1 MLNHNSATQNA
12 IAPFAPFPPFAPKL
26 FPKTPVSPVNSAI
39 LVVIFLKPDRPGG
52 PVFSL
57 VQTTSRQGEI
67 LEVVFRNG
75 WDYMK
80 SLLTG
85 SKTDAPSLPTPA
97 VLRNIL
103 VELGPVYIKLGQL
116 LSTRPDLLP
125 AAYIDTLSSLQA
137 DVPPIP
143 WSEVE
148 AIIRKELKQS
158 IEETFSKLNPQAVAA
173 GSIAQTHK
181 ATLKD
186 GREVALKVQ
195 RPGIDIIIE
204 QDIAVLKGLAELVS
218 LTDFGQ
224 QYDIIALAEEFGTAL
239 RAELDFIQEAT
250 YTDELRRDLST
261 SRWFDA
267 KQIVV
272 PEIHWNLTTKKLM
285 VMEWLNGIPILLGDL
300 QGTAYQGNIEAE
312 RQAVSTLLCRVFF
325 QQFFITGFFHAD
337 PHPGNIFYLN
347 DGRLALLDCGLVGRL
362 DPRTQ
367 QNLTEL
373 LLAIVDLDAQ
383 RCSQLTVQMAESA
396 QPDSLSQLENDYSRL
411 LRKYYNLSLSQ
422 INFSEVFYE
431 ILQVARENQI
441 RLPSNLGLFTKTM
454 ANLEG
459 VARAF
464 NPRLNILDQIKPLM
478 TDLFRR
484 QLLGDDP
491 LQALLRTALDIKSLS
506 LQSPRQLEVLLDRV
520 TSETLKWNLTLKDLD
535 PLRRSLDD
543 SANRLSF
550 SIVVGSLIVG
560 AAIVSANAQ
569 TAQLSFLSNSL
580 FAAASFLGL
589 WLIISIL
596 RSGRLRG

>member
-1 MLNHNSATQNA
+1 M
-12 IAPFAPFPPFAPKL
+12 
-26 FPKTPVSPVNSAI
+26 
-39 LVVIFLKPDRPGG
+39 
-52 PVFSL
+52 FSL

-85 SKTDAPSLPTPA
+85 RKTDAPSLPPPA

-103 VELGPVYIKLGQL
+103 IELGPVFVKLGQL

-125 AAYIDTLSSLQA
+125 TAYLDTLSSLQA
-137 DVPPIP
+137 DVPPVP

-148 AIIRKELKQS
+148 VIIRQELKLS
-158 IEETFSKLNPQAVAA
+158 IAETFSQFNTQAVAA

-204 QDIAVLKGLAELVS
+204 RDIAVLKALAELVA
-218 LTDFGQ
+218 LTDYGQ
-224 QYDIIALAEEFGTAL
+224 QYDIVALAEEFAIAL
-239 RAELDFIQEAT
+239 RAELDFIQEAS
-250 YTDELRRDLST
+250 YTDELKRNLSK
-261 SRWFDA
+261 SRWFDP
-267 KQIVV
+267 KQIVI
-272 PEIHWNLTTKKLM
+272 PEIQWQLTTKKLL
-285 VMEWLNGIPILLGDL
+285 VMEWLDGVPILLGDL
-300 QGTAYQGNIEAE
+300 QGLRHNGDIDAE
-312 RQAVSTLLCRVFF
+312 REEITTLLSRAFF
-325 QQFFITGFFHAD
+325 QQLYIDGFFHAD
-337 PHPGNIFYLN
+337 PHPGNLFYLK
-347 DGRLALLDCGLVGRL
+347 DGRIALLDCGMVGRL

-367 QNLTEL
+367 QSLTEL

-383 RCSQLTVQMAESA
+383 RCTQLTLQMAEFA
-396 QPDSLSQLENDYSRL
+396 QPTSLANLENDL
-411 LRKYYNLSLSQ
+411 AKMLRKYYNVSLSQ
-422 INFSEVFYE
+422 MNLSEIFYE
-431 ILQVARENQI
+431 MLAITRKNKI
-441 RLPSNLGLFTKTM
+441 RLPSNLGLYAKTL

-459 VARAF
+459 LARAF
-464 NPRLNILDQIKPLM
+464 NPRFNIIEQVKPLM

-484 QLLGDDP
+484 QLFGEDP
-491 LQALLRTALDIKSLS
+491 VQALLRTALDLKSLS

-520 TSETLKWNLTLKDLD
+520 TSETLKWNLTVKELD
-535 PLRRSLDD
+535 PLRRTLGD

-560 AAIVSANAQ
+560 AAIISSNAQ
-569 TAQLSFLSNSL
+569 TAQLSFLSNGL
-580 FAAASFLGL
+580 FATASFLGL
-589 WLIISIL
+589 WLIVSIL

>member
-1 MLNHNSATQNA
+1 M
-12 IAPFAPFPPFAPKL
+12 
-26 FPKTPVSPVNSAI
+26 
-39 LVVIFLKPDRPGG
+39 
-52 PVFSL
+52 FSL

-85 SKTDAPSLPTPA
+85 RKTDAPSLPPPA

-103 VELGPVYIKLGQL
+103 IELGPVFVKLGQL

-125 AAYIDTLSSLQA
+125 TAYLDTLSSLQA
-137 DVPPIP
+137 DVPPVP

-148 AIIRKELKQS
+148 VIIRQELKLS
-158 IEETFSKLNPQAVAA
+158 IAETFSQFNTQAVAA

-204 QDIAVLKGLAELVS
+204 RDIAVLKALAELVA
-218 LTDFGQ
+218 LTDYGQ
-224 QYDIIALAEEFGTAL
+224 QYDIVALAEEFAIAL
-239 RAELDFIQEAT
+239 RAELDFIQEAS
-250 YTDELRRDLST
+250 YTEELKRNLSK
-261 SRWFDA
+261 SRWFDP

-272 PEIHWNLTTKKLM
+272 PEIQWKLTTKKLL
-285 VMEWLNGIPILLGDL
+285 VMEWLDGVPILLGDL
-300 QGTAYQGNIEAE
+300 QGLRHNGDIDAE
-312 RQAVSTLLCRVFF
+312 REEITTLLSRAFF
-325 QQFFITGFFHAD
+325 QQLYIDGFFHAD
-337 PHPGNIFYLN
+337 PHPGNLFYLK
-347 DGRLALLDCGLVGRL
+347 DGRIALLDCGMVGRL

-367 QNLTEL
+367 QSLTEL

-383 RCSQLTVQMAESA
+383 RCTQLTLQMAEFA
-396 QPDSLSQLENDYSRL
+396 QPTSLANLENDL
-411 LRKYYNLSLSQ
+411 AKMLRKYYNVSLSQ
-422 INFSEVFYE
+422 MNLSEIFYE
-431 ILQVARENQI
+431 MLAITRKNKI
-441 RLPSNLGLFTKTM
+441 RLPSNLGLYAKTL

-459 VARAF
+459 LARAF
-464 NPRLNILDQIKPLM
+464 NPRFNIIEQVKPLM

-484 QLLGDDP
+484 QLFGEDP
-491 LQALLRTALDIKSLS
+491 VQALLRTALDLKSLS

-520 TSETLKWNLTLKDLD
+520 TSETLKWNLTVKEID
-535 PLRRSLDD
+535 PLRRTLGD

-560 AAIVSANAQ
+560 AAIISSNAQ
-569 TAQLSFLSNSL
+569 TAQLSFLSNGL
-580 FAAASFLGL
+580 FATASFLGL
-589 WLIISIL
+589 WLIVSIL